1 MKRNYI
7 VYETCYNGKNKIY
20 NPIFRTLAGNAKTA
34 FNHAVKALGI
44 EYSDITRKAGNNW
57 YIACGYNPKYKQ
69 AVTYE
74 IIG

>member
-1 MKRNYI
+1 MKRHYT
-7 VYETCYNGKNKIY
+7 VYETCMNGHERVY
-20 NPIFRTLAGNAKTA
+20 NPVYRDFAGTAKAA

-44 EYSDITRKAGNNW
+44 EYSDIIRKAGNNW
-57 YIACGYNPKYKQ
+57 YIGCGYNPKYRQ